1 MILQI
6 FQMYRG
12 ILDVKRVFFSGNR
25 KPLFDTTV
33 TDFEREK
40 DTVLAVNIGVITGLE
55 SKLAAILLLL
65 NEMNRKTLL
74 LS

>member
-1 MILQI
+1 MSNV
-6 FQMYRG
+6 F
-12 ILDVKRVFFSGNR
+12 FFSGNR

-40 DTVLAVNIGVITGLE
+40 DTVLVVNIGVITVLE

-65 NEMNRKTLL
+65 NEMNRKTWF

>member
-1 MILQI
+1 MSNV
-6 FQMYRG
+6 F
-12 ILDVKRVFFSGNR
+12 FFSGNR
-25 KPLFDTTV
+25 KPLFDSTV

-65 NEMNRKTLL
+65 NEMNRKT
-74 LS
+74 